1 MINIRKAGLRI
12 IGITFLALFS
22 FATYGQNKDSLLQIL
37 PSVKNEAERIRLIY
51 SVIDPDVNNLQEIL
65 VYNKK
70 LLKLTRQQN
79 DKVGEAYVTG
89 ILAYAL
95 SLSGNT
101 AAGTELQ
108 FKALKMA
115 EETGSQQV
123 IGVIY
128 NMLGVIYM
136 NNPDYKERYYYKALK
151 ASTAAQDTM
160 IILFALG
167 NLTSHYTRQGKLDSA
182 LYFNQRAMEVATAQK
197 KPMPLQFVHAGHI
210 YYKLGQKKL
219 ALEYY
224 HTALQEANRITD
236 KRKKSFYR
244 NYGYAALSRYFLAEA
259 RPDSALHYAQL
270 YYQDVKDFY
279 FYRQMPALNLL
290 WKAYEKTN
298 PDSALKYATQYYAV
312 KDSMYSVGQLQQM
325 QALSI
330 LEEERQLK
338 AAAERKHNLQYAALA
353 FGILTLLIGFLVL
366 SHSVLVSQKFIRFLG
381 VLSLLLVFE
390 FLNLLLHP
398 WLGAVTHHTPV
409 LMLLFMVCIA
419 ALLVPLHH
427 KIEHWIIHRLVEK
440 NKTIRLAAAKK
451 TIAQLDGDRSSL
463 SIEKSTNAQHG
474 L

>member
-1 MINIRKAGLRI
+1 MINISKAGLQTI
-12 IGITFLALFS
+12 CITLLTLFS
-22 FATYGQNKDSLLQIL
+22 FASYGQNKDSLLQIL
-37 PSVKNEAERIRLIY
+37 TSVKNEAERIRLIY
-51 SVIDPDVNNLQEIL
+51 SIIDPDVNNLQEIL
-65 VYNKK
+65 IYNKK

-79 DKVGEAYVTG
+79 DKVGEAFVTG
-89 ILAYAL
+89 ILAYAI

-101 AAGTELQ
+101 ATGTELE

-123 IGVIY
+123 IGTIY
-128 NMLGVIYM
+128 NMLAVIYT
-136 NNPDYKERYYYKALK
+136 NNPTKSKRYLYQGLK
-151 ASTAAQDTM
+151 ASTAAQDTTT
-160 IILFALG
+160 ILFELG
-167 NLTSHYTRQGKLDSA
+167 NLTGQYTRSGKLDSA
-182 LYFNQRAMEVATAQK
+182 LYFNQRVMEIATTQK
-197 KPMPLQFVHAGHI
+197 KPIPIQFARAGQI

-236 KRKKSFYR
+236 ERKKSFAR

-270 YYQDVKDFY
+270 YYQDVKGFY
-279 FYRQMPALNLL
+279 FYRQVTALNLL

-298 PDSALKYATQYYAV
+298 ADSALKYATQYYAV
-312 KDSMYSVGQLQQM
+312 KDSMYSEGQLQQM

-330 LEEERQLK
+330 LDEERKLK
-338 AAAERKHNLQYAALA
+338 AAEERKHNLQYAALA
-353 FGILTLLIGFLVL
+353 FGILTLLMGFLVL

-398 WLGAVTHHTPV
+398 WLGVITHHAPV
-409 LMLLFMVCIA
+409 LMLLVMVCIA

-440 NKTIRLAAAKK
+440 NNTIRLAAAKK
-451 TIAQLDGDRSSL
+451 TIKQLEESRSN
-463 SIEKSTNAQHG
+463 I
-474 L
+474 